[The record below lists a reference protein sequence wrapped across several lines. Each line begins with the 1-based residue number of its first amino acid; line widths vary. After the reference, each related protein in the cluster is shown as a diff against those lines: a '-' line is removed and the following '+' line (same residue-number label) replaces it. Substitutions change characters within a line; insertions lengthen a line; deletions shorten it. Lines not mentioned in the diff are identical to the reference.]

1 MKRVDAESP
10 SMLRTEGHTYGDETI
25 QEGKRLLDAEREC
38 EGLIRRNTT
47 ESIIHAFNFGR
58 LLFENVLQ
66 GGRGQRNGKTLLNYL
81 KDVGYLER
89 DAKSVPT
96 TAYRYIHI
104 YRGAGS
110 VENIQRLKLS
120 RNSYVVL
127 GQTVRGDDFIS
138 AGLVPYLREC
148 SVITDGQPDEEKMR
162 EIAEMVRASRRAVRF
177 NPTLAELES
186 ARGRPIP
193 WDRIGGMTVL
203 GLQDS
208 LLHGVKVDDSDSL
221 SDTIWEMI
229 RLDRALASAT
239 ASDFRGCFTRW
250 PTWLKGHGPSSDVAS
265 PKALIR
271 RLDRQRRIHRIVQA
285 TPELETDLS
294 GKILLGRSED
304 LLRRP
309 EVFQPGTL
317 GLVVTDPPYSR
328 EYYKAYRPENEVS
341 HDMEET
347 PSAQSLVVA
356 DVASTILS
364 RGLHNPEGFA
374 WVQFCPLSLVHVFVP
389 PLLDAFYRVV
399 GKDNTDYQLAVWDK
413 MMTPK
418 VSGITRFTPRLEGII
433 CVSVG
438 RPLRDTDENGGVIQM
453 HLPLFACRP
462 TKGRDDL
469 FWKPKSLLREIIG
482 MYMCAKPGSTDAA
495 KQVVL
500 DPFAGSG
507 STAVA
512 AIELGMDFRL
522 IESHPAQHELAVAEV
537 RNARGL
543 SNELRGEKYNQ
554 ADDGLDPDDR
564 PVIKESES
572 TEGA

>member
-271 RLDRQRRIHRIVQA
+271 RI
-285 TPELETDLS
+285 
-294 GKILLGRSED
+294 
-304 LLRRP
+304 
-309 EVFQPGTL
+309 
-317 GLVVTDPPYSR
+317 
-328 EYYKAYRPENEVS
+328 
-341 HDMEET
+341 
-347 PSAQSLVVA
+347 
-356 DVASTILS
+356 
-364 RGLHNPEGFA
+364 
-374 WVQFCPLSLVHVFVP
+374 
-389 PLLDAFYRVV
+389 
-399 GKDNTDYQLAVWDK
+399 
-413 MMTPK
+413 
-418 VSGITRFTPRLEGII
+418 
-433 CVSVG
+433 
-438 RPLRDTDENGGVIQM
+438 
-453 HLPLFACRP
+453 
-462 TKGRDDL
+462 
-469 FWKPKSLLREIIG
+469 
-482 MYMCAKPGSTDAA
+482 
-495 KQVVL
+495 
-500 DPFAGSG
+500 
-507 STAVA
+507 
-512 AIELGMDFRL
+512 
-522 IESHPAQHELAVAEV
+522 
-537 RNARGL
+537 
-543 SNELRGEKYNQ
+543 
-554 ADDGLDPDDR
+554 
-564 PVIKESES
+564 
-572 TEGA
+572 

>member
-1 MKRVDAESP
+1 M
-10 SMLRTEGHTYGDETI
+10 
-25 QEGKRLLDAEREC
+25 
-38 EGLIRRNTT
+38 
-47 ESIIHAFNFGR
+47 
-58 LLFENVLQ
+58 
-66 GGRGQRNGKTLLNYL
+66 
-81 KDVGYLER
+81 
-89 DAKSVPT
+89 
-96 TAYRYIHI
+96 
-104 YRGAGS
+104 
-110 VENIQRLKLS
+110 
-120 RNSYVVL
+120 
-127 GQTVRGDDFIS
+127 
-138 AGLVPYLREC
+138 
-148 SVITDGQPDEEKMR
+148 
-162 EIAEMVRASRRAVRF
+162 
-177 NPTLAELES
+177 
-186 ARGRPIP
+186 
-193 WDRIGGMTVL
+193 
-203 GLQDS
+203 
-208 LLHGVKVDDSDSL
+208 
-221 SDTIWEMI
+221 
-229 RLDRALASAT
+229 
-239 ASDFRGCFTRW
+239 
-250 PTWLKGHGPSSDVAS
+250 
-265 PKALIR
+265 
-271 RLDRQRRIHRIVQA
+271 QA

-347 PSAQSLVVA
+347 PLRPVPGRRGRGVHHPVSRASQSGGIRLGSV
-356 DVASTILS
+356 LPC
-364 RGLHNPEGFA
+364 L
-374 WVQFCPLSLVHVFVP
+374 LVHVFVP

-500 DPFAGSG
+500 IPSRALVPPPSQPLSWEWIFGS
-507 STAVA
+507 
-512 AIELGMDFRL
+512 
-522 IESHPAQHELAVAEV
+522 
-537 RNARGL
+537 
-543 SNELRGEKYNQ
+543 SNLTRRSMSW
-554 ADDGLDPDDR
+554 PSPR
-564 PVIKESES
+564 
-572 TEGA
+572 